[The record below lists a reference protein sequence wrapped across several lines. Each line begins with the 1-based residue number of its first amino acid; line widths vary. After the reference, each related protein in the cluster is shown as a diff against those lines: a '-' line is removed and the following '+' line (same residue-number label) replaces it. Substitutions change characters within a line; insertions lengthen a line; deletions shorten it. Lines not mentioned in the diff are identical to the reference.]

1 MASQLRVDKIVPV
14 DGAPS
19 GGGGGIIKVVQ
30 VVKTDTFTVTG
41 TTYTDVTGMSKS
53 ISFTAGHKIL
63 IMFHGHVGMDQADQ
77 MSNIRLCDSNGA
89 ITGALADA
97 ASSRQRATTTAR
109 HHDTASLTTVN
120 FCYLD
125 SPSGTSETYKI
136 QMCSANPSRESYL
149 NRSGADEDQLYRTR
163 TASTLTLM
171 EISA

>member
-53 ISFTAGHKIL
+53 ISYTAGHKIL
-63 IMFHGHVGMDQADQ
+63 VMFHGHGGLAPQDQ
-77 MSNIRLCDSNGA
+77 MANIRLANSSGV
-89 ITGALADA
+89 ITAATGDA
-97 ASSRQRATTTAR
+97 ASNRQRATTTAR
-109 HHDTASLTTVN
+109 HHDTSSLTTVN
-120 FCYLD
+120 ICYLD

>member
-53 ISFTAGHKIL
+53 ISYTAGHKIL
-63 IMFHGHVGMDQADQ
+63 VMFHGHVGMDQADQ
-77 MSNIRLCDSNGA
+77 MANIRLANSSGV
-89 ITGALADA
+89 ITAATGDA
-97 ASSRQRATTTAR
+97 ASNRQRATTTAR
-109 HHDTASLTTVN
+109 HHDTSSLTTVN